1 MIVYY
6 VYVCRHLLNTLHIPF
21 DQCRSPTTYVCTYV
35 CTRYVHT
42 YVSTNHSQGGNAHRL
57 SELWRNEVYLLKMR
71 DVTGLSLHIASY
83 VGEGDKAFI
92 QLGLGDA
99 PRLVIFT

>member
-1 MIVYY
+1 M
-6 VYVCRHLLNTLHIPF
+6 
-21 DQCRSPTTYVCTYV
+21 
-35 CTRYVHT
+35 
-42 YVSTNHSQGGNAHRL
+42 HRL
-57 SELWRNEVYLLKMR
+57 SELWGNEVYLLKMR

-92 QLGLGDA
+92 QLDLGDA